1 MAEIK
6 NILII
11 NGPNLDKLGTR
22 EPEIY
27 GSQTLDQINI
37 MISEKAAECGWN
49 VDFFQSNHEGDIVD
63 RIGSAS
69 EDAII
74 INPAAFTHT
83 SVALRDA
90 LQIYA
95 GPIIEVHLS
104 NILAREEFRHESLTA
119 AAAKGM
125 ISGFG
130 AHGYIL
136 AMEALKKI

>member
-27 GSQTLDQINI
+27 GSQTLDQINK
-37 MISEKAAECGWN
+37 MIAEKASECGWS

-83 SVALRDA
+83 
-90 LQIYA
+90 
-95 GPIIEVHLS
+95 
-104 NILAREEFRHESLTA
+104 RER
-119 AAAKGM
+119 
-125 ISGFG
+125 
-130 AHGYIL
+130 
-136 AMEALKKI
+136 